1 MELALRIEDGRGLR
15 SGPFGGTGCAGTH
28 VGVGPGASNPNSR
41 PAPDHVADV
50 VVRAEPSH
58 TVRSVA
64 DAVADA
70 LGLAIEAGFPV
81 ASRGDGSSRLDD
93 RLTVVEAGLVSG
105 DTLVVGGLVPAP
117 VDPADRP
124 RLVVTSGPD
133 AGRSIPLGWGTHLV
147 GRDAGCDLVLSDPQ
161 VSRQH
166 LELEVAAGT
175 EAGAGAGSTVT
186 LRVLAPD
193 RNPVRTGGEAVVE
206 EVAVQ
211 PEQVVRLGATTLVVR
226 HGLSGKPGRRGHRGG
241 PDVFGQLPFHRTP
254 YFPAPVRDAVVEP
267 VSEIPSR
274 PEPSRFAYLS
284 ALLPVVM
291 GVSFA
296 LMLGS
301 PRYLLFAV
309 FSPIMVIGNW
319 FDQRRRSGKDFA
331 RSVER
336 FDEELEV
343 KAVEVHRALA
353 DERDRRFAAAPDVA
367 ALAAR
372 AKDRAAE
379 LWVRDRSAVDFL
391 DLRVG
396 VGDLP
401 ATLEVRH
408 NDQGDAEFRDQVVEA
423 YGPTDVLTDVP
434 LSLPIADLGV
444 VGLIGRSNETTAL
457 ASSLILQ
464 AACLHSPEDLVV
476 AAGVAPG
483 REMVEWLKWLPHTH
497 STSSPLAGPHLVESR
512 QGIDA
517 LMAELGAEAIRRT
530 ERGTGGGNGGEGRR
544 FPWILVLLDQ
554 SLEPDAAMVSRLLD
568 GSPGAGISVV
578 WVTDLAERVPRQ
590 TTAVIDCRPAASGTL
605 SRITSTDPDV
615 ADRLIDPD
623 RVSATLAL
631 ETAMAL
637 APVRDASSANAVT
650 AIPRVVSLFTA
661 LGVESVD
668 ADWVIDRWKVDRGY
682 SLKGPI
688 GHTEQGPLLLDLVE
702 HGPHGLIGGT
712 SGAGKS
718 ELVMSL
724 VAGLIAENP
733 PSRVN
738 FLFIDYKG
746 GASSDLF
753 RDVPH
758 TVGYVTNLDGLLAMR
773 ALTSLRAELN
783 RRMNLLQGRAK
794 DLAEMIERYP
804 DEAPPSLVIVVD
816 EFATLVKEIPDFV
829 AGMVDIAQRGRSLG
843 IHLLLATQR
852 PSGAVNDNIK
862 ANTNL
867 RISLRMLDGGEST
880 SVIGSPDAAAIPA
893 PLRGRGYARLGA
905 GELVAF
911 QSAWSGA
918 PLLAESGTPP
928 VGVRPFGRVPAAMAA
943 SAILAEAASGTA
955 ASEPEANASGRT
967 QIDALLDSV
976 VEAAERLGLERG
988 QAPWLDVLPPVLP
1001 LDDAIAGLPAPEADT
1016 PAAPGSK
1023 VVIGMIDDP
1032 EAQAQYPAVVDLAR
1046 SGGLVIAGTGG
1057 SGKSTAL
1064 VTAAMSAAIE
1074 DDRTG
1079 GGRLTIFGLDFASRE
1094 LIGLN
1099 KLPQCGAVAAGDDL
1113 EAVTRVID
1121 RLDGEFERRRA
1132 ALAESVARSEPAPI
1146 ETSVLLLIDGLDALV
1161 QLLEQGSAA
1170 AGLATFQAAL
1180 MRLITEGRQ
1189 VGIYPILATSR
1200 ATAVRSSISSAI
1212 SSRLIL
1218 RQADV
1223 QGYSEAGLSSA
1234 QAKDLDLAPGQ
1245 GFLDGSTL
1253 IQVAC
1258 LAGPEPVAANP
1269 DPLDGEPG
1277 TGAEPAAGGA
1287 MARSGARDRAADRQ
1301 RQRER
1306 EHLAER
1312 AGELRGRVD
1321 PRLVT
1326 SALPRRVPLLE
1337 TGDAVGGVGDVG
1349 VGDPL
1354 RPVVGL
1360 ADLTGAP
1367 YELDI
1372 RHANLSIVGDP
1383 RSGRSSALAVIG
1395 RQAAAAGAEV
1405 WVVASPGSPLGSLA
1419 EVSRSCRAEGE
1430 ERAEFLAELAELA
1443 TTHPPDSDA
1452 APRLLLIDD
1461 YDLLPENDRAVTG
1474 PLEQLLGAPSVRWV
1488 AAGGKPRGFSASPV
1502 SQLVRGARS
1511 MVYLR
1516 PHDPRE
1522 AQEVIGVPAPWHPG
1536 LPMVEGRGFAVVD
1549 RMATIVQ
1556 FSDPFTDQ
1564 QA

>member
-1 MELALRIEDGRGLR
+1 MELALRIEDGRGL
-15 SGPFGGTGCAGTH
+15 G
-28 VGVGPGASNPNSR
+28 SNQARKTPS
-41 PAPDHVADV
+41 HVADV

-58 TVRSVA
+58 TVRAVA
-64 DAVADA
+64 DAVVDA
-70 LGLAIEAGFPV
+70 LGLVIGPGFPV
-81 ASRGDGSSRLDD
+81 ASRSVGSARLDD

-105 DTLVVGGLVPAP
+105 DTLVVGGLVPSP

-147 GRDAGCDLVLSDPQ
+147 GRDEGCDLVLTDPQ
-161 VSRQH
+161 VSRRH
-166 LELEVAAGT
+166 LELEVSAGT
-175 EAGAGAGSTVT
+175 PGGDTGAGSNGGGGSTLTV
-186 LRVLAPD
+186 RVLAAD
-193 RNPVRTGGEAVVE
+193 RNPVRTAGDAVAEA
-206 EVAVQ
+206 VAVQ

-226 HGLSGKPGRRGHRGG
+226 HGLSGKPGRRGHRDR

-254 YFPAPVRDAVVEP
+254 YFPAPVREAVVDP
-267 VSEIPSR
+267 VSEVPSR

-284 ALLPVVM
+284 ALLPVLM

-336 FDEELEV
+336 FGAELEV
-343 KAVEVHRALA
+343 KTVEVHRALA

-391 DLRVG
+391 HLRVG

-401 ATLEVRH
+401 ATLQVKH
-408 NDQGDAEFRDQVVEA
+408 NDDGDAEFRDQVVEA

-434 LSLPIADLGV
+434 IGLPIAELGV
-444 VGLIGRSNETTAL
+444 VGLIGRPNETTAL
-457 ASSLILQ
+457 ASSLVLQ

-476 AAGVAPG
+476 VAGAAPG
-483 REMVEWLKWLPHTH
+483 REMAEWLKWLPHTH
-497 STSSPLAGPHLVESR
+497 STSSPLAGAHLVETS
-512 QGIDA
+512 QGVDA
-517 LMAELGAEAIRRT
+517 LVAELGAEAVRRT
-530 ERGTGGGNGGEGRR
+530 ERSTGGGSGEDRR

-554 SLEPDAAMVSRLLD
+554 SLEPDAALVSRLLEA
-568 GSPGAGISVV
+568 SQGAGISVI

-590 TTAVIDCRPAASGTL
+590 TTAVIECRPAASGAL
-605 SRITSTDPDV
+605 SKITSTDPEV

-623 RVSATLAL
+623 RVSPTLAL

-650 AIPRVVSLFTA
+650 AIPRVVPLFTA

-794 DLAEMIERYP
+794 DLAEMIERHP

-928 VGVRPFGRVPAAMAA
+928 VGVRPFGRVPVPMAA
-943 SAILAEAASGTA
+943 SAILAEAGSGAGASA
-955 ASEPEANASGRT
+955 PVANPSGRT

-988 QAPWLDVLPPVLP
+988 QAPWLDVLPAVLP
-1001 LDDAIAGLPAPEADT
+1001 LDDAMAGLPLPDGDEPA
-1016 PAAPGSK
+1016 AAPGSQ

-1064 VTAAMSAAIE
+1064 LTAAMSAAIE

-1099 KLPQCGAVAAGDDL
+1099 KLPQCAAVAAGDDL

-1132 ALAESVARSEPAPI
+1132 ALADAVARSEPAPT
-1146 ETSVLLLIDGLDALV
+1146 ETSVLLLIDGMDALV

-1170 AGLATFQAAL
+1170 AGLASFQTAL
-1180 MRLITEGRQ
+1180 TRLITEGRQ
-1189 VGIYPILATSR
+1189 VGMYPILATSR
-1200 ATAVRSSISSAI
+1200 AAAIRSSISSAI

-1218 RQADV
+1218 RQADA
-1223 QGYSEAGLSSA
+1223 QGYSEAGLSGA
-1234 QAKDLDLAPGQ
+1234 QVKDLDLAPGQ

-1258 LAGPEPVAANP
+1258 LAGPEPVAASA
-1269 DPLDGEPG
+1269 DPLAAEA
-1277 TGAEPAAGGA
+1277 GAGVTAGGP

-1326 SALPRRVPLLE
+1326 APLPRRVAMLRPA
-1337 TGDAVGGVGDVG
+1337 DHGGGA
-1349 VGDPL
+1349 DPL
-1354 RPVVGL
+1354 RPLVGL
-1360 ADLTGAP
+1360 ADLTGAA
-1367 YELDI
+1367 YELDL
-1372 RHANLSIVGDP
+1372 RHANLSVVGDP

-1405 WVVASPGSPLGSLA
+1405 WVVAPPGSPLGSLA
-1419 EVSRSCRAEGE
+1419 EASRSCGAEGE

-1443 TTHPPDSDA
+1443 TADPSEAGTG
-1452 APRLLLIDD
+1452 PRLLLVDD

-1502 SQLVRGARS
+1502 AQAVRGARS

-1522 AQEVIGVPAPWHPG
+1522 AMEVIGVPAPWHPG
-1536 LPMVEGRGFAVVD
+1536 LPMVEGRGLAVVD
-1549 RMATIVQ
+1549 RVATIVQ
-1556 FSDPFTDQ
+1556 FSDPFATDQ
-1564 QA
+1564 P